1 MGDFSDI
8 FNRLDH
14 CLSVTIEF
22 GPLMNN
28 MFIDIGSIYAVIR
41 SILVIY
47 TSDNRDKITF
57 SSFQDTNSQ
66 KKKFDDKYWTLIV
79 ENVS

>member
-1 MGDFSDI
+1 
-8 FNRLDH
+8 
-14 CLSVTIEF
+14 
-22 GPLMNN
+22 

-47 TSDNRDKITF
+47 TSDNRDEITF

-79 ENVS
+79 ENVSLYFEILSVNVIDTVLLF